1 MAVVELQAADE
12 PAWEAF
18 VRSCPDALVFHH
30 PAWLHAL
37 RTAYGYEPLVLG
49 HRDATGALDG
59 VLPLVRKHGLITGR
73 RLVSLPHTPVAG
85 PVARDAAA
93 AGSLAGA
100 ALERARDGALS
111 LELKT
116 RDGTLEGCSELLG
129 AAWSTTFV
137 LPLPDDPDALRFG
150 NARNHR
156 RITWSVGKA
165 SRDGVSVREA
175 GSEDDLRAW
184 HALYVE
190 AMRAHA
196 VPPRPYRFFAA
207 LWAHLRPQG
216 MLRVLLAER
225 ERRLLAGSV
234 FLMSGSTV
242 FYAYNG
248 RRREDLAHRPNA
260 MIQWNAIHDAA
271 RDGFR
276 RYDLGEVED
285 DQPGLV
291 AFKKGWGARPEQLYR
306 HIDPPQRAHGDRRRA
321 LERAQFARRR
331 VWRRLP
337 RPATQA
343 IGDLMYRFL

>member
-1 MAVVELQAADE
+1 MTVVELQAADE
-12 PAWEAF
+12 PAWDALL
-18 VRSCPDALVFHH
+18 RSCPDALVFHH

-37 RTAYGYEPLVLG
+37 REAYGYDALVLG
-49 HRDATGALDG
+49 HRDVTGALDG
-59 VLPLVRKHGLITGR
+59 VLPLVRKRGLITGR

-85 PVARDAAA
+85 PVARDAGAA
-93 AGSLAGA
+93 ASLAAA
-100 ALERARDGALS
+100 ALERARRGTMA

-116 RDGTLEGCSELLG
+116 RDGRIEGCGGLVGEP
-129 AAWSTTFV
+129 WSTTFV
-137 LPLPDDPDALRFG
+137 LSLPDDPDALRFG

-156 RITWSVGKA
+156 RIRWAVGKA
-165 SRDGVSVREA
+165 GREGVSIREA

-184 HALYVE
+184 YALYVE

-207 LWAHLRPQG
+207 LWGQLRPRG

-225 ERRLLAGSV
+225 EQRLLAGSV
-234 FLMSGSTV
+234 FLMFGSTV

-248 RRREDLAHRPNA
+248 RREEELAHRPNSL
-260 MIQWNAIHDAA
+260 IQWQAIHDAA
-271 RDGFR
+271 REGYR

-291 AFKKGWGARPEQLYR
+291 EFKKGWGARPEPLYR
-306 HIDPPQRAHGDRRRA
+306 HSDAASAAGGRQRT
-321 LERAQFARRR
+321 LERTRSARRR

-337 RPATQA
+337 LPATQA
-343 IGDLMYRFL
+343 IGDLVYRFL